1 MVHGGWLSS
10 CVATGDV
17 QCHPGDRSIW
27 RAEVLFG
34 RTLAACIHPIA
45 AWRYDIR
52 SFRVLLVAGYFAAG
66 FIAVLLAAVL
76 MN

>member
-1 MVHGGWLSS
+1 M
-10 CVATGDV
+10 
-17 QCHPGDRSIW
+17 QYHPSDRSIL

-52 SFRVLLVAGYFAAG
+52 SYRVLLLAGYFTAG
-66 FIAVLLAAVL
+66 FIAVLLAVVL
-76 MN
+76 MD

>member
-1 MVHGGWLSS
+1 L
-10 CVATGDV
+10 AELLRDYGDV
-17 QCHPGDRSIW
+17 QCRPSDPSTW

-52 SFRVLLVAGYFAAG
+52 SFRVLLLAGYFTAG
-66 FIAVLLAAVL
+66 FIAVLLAVVL
-76 MN
+76 MD

>member
-1 MVHGGWLSS
+1 M
-10 CVATGDV
+10 
-17 QCHPGDRSIW
+17 QCRPSDRSI
-27 RAEVLFG
+27 RPAEVLFG

-52 SFRVLLVAGYFAAG
+52 SFRVLLLAGYFTAG
-66 FIAVLLAAVL
+66 FIVVLLAVVL

>member
-1 MVHGGWLSS
+1 
-10 CVATGDV
+10 VATGDV
-17 QCHPGDRSIW
+17 QCHPSDRSIR

-52 SFRVLLVAGYFAAG
+52 SFRVLLLAGYFTVG
-66 FIAVLLAAVL
+66 FIAVLLAVVL

>member
-1 MVHGGWLSS
+1 M
-10 CVATGDV
+10 
-17 QCHPGDRSIW
+17 QCAPSDRSI
-27 RAEVLFG
+27 RHAEVLFG

-52 SFRVLLVAGYFAAG
+52 SFRVLLVAGYFTAG
-66 FIAVLLAAVL
+66 FIAVLLAIVL